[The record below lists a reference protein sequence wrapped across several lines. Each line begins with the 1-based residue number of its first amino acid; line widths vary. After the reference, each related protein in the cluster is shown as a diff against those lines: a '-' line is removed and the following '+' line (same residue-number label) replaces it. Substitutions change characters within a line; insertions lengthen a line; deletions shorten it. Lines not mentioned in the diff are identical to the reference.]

1 MECIGMKGGKKGM
14 KSRVKLFKENEAEE
28 VDVIT
33 TDTRTQIYIKIWY
46 TIKYVHHIWY
56 SVRTAS

>member
-1 MECIGMKGGKKGM
+1 MECIGMKCGKRGT

-33 TDTRTQIYIKIWY
+33 TDTRTQIYIKI
-46 TIKYVHHIWY
+46 
-56 SVRTAS
+56 

>member
-1 MECIGMKGGKKGM
+1 MECIGMKCGKRGT

-33 TDTRTQIYIKIWY
+33 TDTRTRI
-46 TIKYVHHIWY
+46 H
-56 SVRTAS
+56 